1 MRIITTLLFALSSIC
16 CYSQSFNGVN
26 ISGDVS
32 VAVQQFK
39 SKGFKLEEQ
48 RDNVYSLSGWIGLK
62 KVELFIFFTP
72 LTKKTAKFVVYF
84 EEKNSFSLLKSDFQD
99 FHEIFI
105 EKYGEPTHKLRQID
119 HTDYDSYEAALKD
132 EKIIV
137 SDYWLSV
144 GSNLS
149 ISLSISKYMQI
160 KMTYENDVIMELL
173 ETERKKQNI
182 NIF

>member
-48 RDNVYSLSGWIGLK
+48 RDNVYSLSGLLSSR
-62 KVELFIFFTP
+62 KVELFIFCTP
-72 LTKKTAKFVVYF
+72 ITKKTAKFVVYF
-84 EEKNSFSLLKSDFQD
+84 EEKNSFSLLKDDFQY
-99 FHEIFI
+99 FHQILI
-105 EKYGEPTHKLRQID
+105 EKYGEPTNKLRKID
-119 HTDYDSYEAALKD
+119 NDYDSYEEALKD
-132 EKIIV
+132 EKIIF
-137 SDYWLSV
+137 SDFWLSV

-149 ISLSISKYMQI
+149 LSLSISKYMQI
-160 KMTYENDVIMELL
+160 KMTYENDVIMDLW
-173 ETERKKQNI
+173 ETEKKKQNL

>member
-48 RDNVYSLSGWIGLK
+48 RDNVYSLSGLLSSR
-62 KVELFIFFTP
+62 KVELFIFCTP
-72 LTKKTAKFVVYF
+72 ITKKTAKFVVYF
-84 EEKNSFSLLKSDFQD
+84 EEKNSFSLLKDDFQD

-119 HTDYDSYEAALKD
+119 QADYDSYEAALKN
-132 EKIIV
+132 EKVIV
-137 SDYWLSV
+137 SDFWLSV

-149 ISLSISKYMQI
+149 ISLAISKYMQI
-160 KMTYENDVIMELL
+160 KLTYENDVIMELL
-173 ETERKKQNI
+173 DKEKKKI
-182 NIF
+182 NLSIF